1 MSNFSKLFIKNNKA
15 FDIIIFFISFAFF
28 ISLSLILS
36 GIFFQTSL
44 KIFLSEFRNIHLW
57 RAIFLSFKLSFI
69 VVLINLFIG
78 IPLSYIL
85 SFKKNKISFLLDLIS
100 TLPLTMSPLVIG
112 FAVLITMGPLNPIGK
127 FFISKGIKFVF
138 TPQGIILVQLIISFP
153 FFVNILKESFDSINR
168 KMIDLS
174 KTLGA
179 SSFEILYRIILP
191 LSFNGLIAGL
201 AMSWSRS
208 IGEYAATQ
216 MVSGVIPNL
225 TETAPIEV
233 FVKTSYGNYPAAI
246 AISAILM
253 IISLMSLGVFKFF
266 YYKAKHTK

>member
-1 MSNFSKLFIKNNKA
+1 MPNFNRIVLENNKV
-15 FDIIIFFISFAFF
+15 FDIIIFFIGFAFF
-28 ISLSLILS
+28 IGLVSLLT
-36 GIFFQTSL
+36 GIFFQTSSTL
-44 KIFLSEFRNIHLW
+44 FLSELANAHLW
-57 RAIFLSFKLSFI
+57 SAIFLSLKISLI
-69 VVLINLFIG
+69 VVIINLIIG

-127 FFISKGIKFVF
+127 FLTSHGIKFVF
-138 TPQGIILVQLIISFP
+138 TPSGIILVQLIISFP
-153 FFVNILKESFDSINR
+153 FFVNIMKESFDSINR
-168 KMIDLS
+168 KMVDLT

-179 SSFEILYRIILP
+179 SSYDILFKIILP
-191 LSFNGLIAGL
+191 LSINGLLAGA

-208 IGEYAATQ
+208 MGEYAATQ

-225 TETAPIEV
+225 TETAPIAV

-246 AISAILM
+246 TISSILM
-253 IISLMSLGVFKFF
+253 LLSFISLGVFKFF
-266 YYKAKHTK
+266 YYKSKR